1 MERILAT
8 NIYHAVGREDKEN
21 MGEDLEM
28 NRQAAES
35 RRTKTENT
43 GGPGHSKKHSPAEFQ
58 GPDYTVLSLL
68 ENSSK

>member
-43 GGPGHSKKHSPAEFQ
+43 GGPGHSQNIPQ
-58 GPDYTVLSLL
+58 LSFRAQITLF
-68 ENSSK
+68 